1 MRYKIMVKGAAYKAA
16 KTAKLYTAQIYRAVS
31 IKLVITLPDGSPVSG
46 QQITVDGADYETDTA
61 GQITL
66 TDDMGLNVSHHITYS
81 TTYTADVDV
90 TYVADASYTVALEEH
105 VTAGSVTVSEWAFS
119 STSSYAK
126 KPYTLV
132 VPPVVTVVKMTGARH
147 SSSSIK
153 IRAGYVGTNGEAI
166 QHGDVEIA
174 YLTPFSGSPFEK
186 YVGVTPGETYTIY
199 GRNVA
204 ADATIEWSDEINTH
218 AVDVTI

>member
-16 KTAKLYTAQIYRAVS
+16 RTAKLYTAQIYRAVS
-31 IKLVITLPDGSPVSG
+31 IKLIITLPDGTPLSG
-46 QQITVDGADYETDTA
+46 QTVNINGTNMATGST
-61 GQITL
+61 GQVIL
-66 TDDMGLNVSHHITYS
+66 TGDMGLTAKLHIVYNVTYI
-81 TTYTADVDV
+81 ADVDV
-90 TYVADASYTVALEEH
+90 TYVANASYTVALEEH

-119 STSSYAK
+119 SAGSYAK

-132 VPPVVTVVKMTGARH
+132 VPPVVTVVKMTGSKYR
-147 SSSSIK
+147 SSLK

-174 YLTPFSGSPFEK
+174 YLAYGSSTFEK

-204 ADATIEWSDEINTH
+204 DGATIEWSDEINAH

>member
-1 MRYKIMVKGAAYKAA
+1 MRYKIMVKGTAYKAA
-16 KTAKLYTAQIYRAVS
+16 RTAKLYTAQIYRAVS
-31 IKLVITLPDGSPVSG
+31 IKLIITLPDGTPLSG
-46 QQITVDGADYETDTA
+46 QTVNINGTDMTTGTDG
-61 GQITL
+61 QVIL
-66 TDDMGLNVSHHITYS
+66 TGDMGLTAKLHIVYNV
-81 TTYTADVDV
+81 TYTADVDV

-132 VPPVVTVVKMTGARH
+132 VPSVVTVVKMTGSKR
-147 SSSSIK
+147 SSGTK
-153 IRAGYVGTNGEAI
+153 VKAGYVGTNGEAI
-166 QHGDVEIA
+166 AHGDVEIA
-174 YLTPFSGSPFEK
+174 YLSTYNSTFEK

-199 GRNVA
+199 GRNVK
-204 ADATIEWSDEINTH
+204 DAVIEWSDEINAH

>member
-1 MRYKIMVKGAAYKAA
+1 MRYKFILSNTAYKVMRASDA
-16 KTAKLYTAQIYRAVS
+16 FAPQIYRAVS
-31 IKLVITLPDGSPVSG
+31 LTLMLKMPDGTPLKG
-46 QQITVDGADYETDTA
+46 QTININGTDMVTGPT
-61 GQITL
+61 GQVIL
-66 TDDMGLNVSHHITYS
+66 TGDMGLTAKLHIVYNVTYIADVEV
-81 TTYTADVDV
+81 TYTAAAVYD
-90 TYVADASYTVALEEH
+90 VALEQH
-105 VTAGSVTVSEWAFS
+105 VAAGSVTISEWAFS

-132 VPPVVTVVKMTGARH
+132 VPPVVTVVKMTGSEYR
-147 SSSSIK
+147 SSTRM
-153 IRAGYVGTNGEAI
+153 RAGYVGTNGEAI

-174 YLTPFSGSPFEK
+174 YLTAYSSTFEK

-204 ADATIEWSDEINTH
+204 DGATIEWSDEINTH

>member
-16 KTAKLYTAQIYRAVS
+16 RTAKLYTAQIYRAVS
-31 IKLVITLPDGSPVSG
+31 IKLIITLPDGTPLSG
-46 QQITVDGADYETDTA
+46 QTVNINSTNMATGPT
-61 GQITL
+61 GQVIL
-66 TDDMGLNVSHHITYS
+66 TGDMGLTAKLHIVYS

-90 TYVADASYTVALEEH
+90 TYVADASYTVVLKEH

-132 VPPVVTVVKMTGARH
+132 VPPVVTVVKMTGSRRT
-147 SSSSIK
+147 SGLK
-153 IRAGYVGTNGEAI
+153 VKAGYVGTNGEAI
-166 QHGDVEIA
+166 AHGDVEIA
-174 YLTPFSGSPFEK
+174 YLPAGSSTFEK

-204 ADATIEWSDEINTH
+204 ADATIEWSDEINAH

>member
-16 KTAKLYTAQIYRAVS
+16 RTAKLYTAQIYRAVS
-31 IKLVITLPDGSPVSG
+31 IKLIITLPDGTPLSG
-46 QQITVDGADYETDTA
+46 QTVNINGTNMATGPT
-61 GQITL
+61 GQVIL
-66 TDDMGLNVSHHITYS
+66 TGDMGLTAKLHIIYNVTYI
-81 TTYTADVDV
+81 ADVDV

-105 VTAGSVTVSEWAFS
+105 VTAGSVTVSEWAFI

-132 VPPVVTVVKMTGARH
+132 VPPVVTVVKMTGSKYR
-147 SSSSIK
+147 SSTKIK
-153 IRAGYVGTNGEAI
+153 ACYVGTNGEAI

-174 YLTPFSGSPFEK
+174 YLAYGSSTFEK

-199 GRNVA
+199 GRNVK
-204 ADATIEWSDEINTH
+204 DATIEWSDEINAH

>member
-1 MRYKIMVKGAAYKAA
+1 MTTGTDGQVILTGDMGL
-16 KTAKLYTAQIYRAVS
+16 TAKLHIVY
-31 IKLVITLPDGSPVSG
+31 
-46 QQITVDGADYETDTA
+46 
-61 GQITL
+61 
-66 TDDMGLNVSHHITYS
+66 NVTYI
-81 TTYTADVDV
+81 ADVDV
-90 TYVADASYTVALEEH
+90 TYVANASYTMALEEH

-132 VPPVVTVVKMTGARH
+132 VPPVLTVVKMTGSKYR
-147 SSSSIK
+147 SSTKIK
-153 IRAGYVGTNGEAI
+153 AGYVGTNGEAI

-174 YLTPFSGSPFEK
+174 YLVYGSSTFEK

-199 GRNVA
+199 GRNVK
-204 ADATIEWSDEINTH
+204 DATIEWSDEINTH

>member
-16 KTAKLYTAQIYRAVS
+16 RTAKLYTVQIYRAVS
-31 IKLVITLPDGSPVSG
+31 LTLRIKMPDGTPLKG
-46 QQITVDGADYETDTA
+46 QTININGTDMATGTN
-61 GQITL
+61 GQVIL
-66 TDDMGLNVSHHITYS
+66 TGDMGRTTKLHIVYNVTYIADVEV
-81 TTYTADVDV
+81 TYTAAAVYD
-90 TYVADASYTVALEEH
+90 VALEAH

-119 STSSYAK
+119 SSSNYAK

-132 VPPVVTVVKMTGARH
+132 VPPVVTVVKMTGSKYR
-147 SSSSIK
+147 SSTKIK
-153 IRAGYVGTNGEAI
+153 AGYVGTNGEAI

-174 YLTPFSGSPFEK
+174 YLSSYSGNSFEK

-204 ADATIEWSDEINTH
+204 AGATIEWSDEINTH

>member
-1 MRYKIMVKGAAYKAA
+1 MGLS
-16 KTAKLYTAQIYRAVS
+16 AKL
-31 IKLVITLPDGSPVSG
+31 
-46 QQITVDGADYETDTA
+46 
-61 GQITL
+61 
-66 TDDMGLNVSHHITYS
+66 HIVYS

-132 VPPVVTVVKMTGARH
+132 VAPVVTVVKMTGSKYR
-147 SSSSIK
+147 SSTKIK
-153 IRAGYVGTNGEAI
+153 AGYVGTNGEAI
-166 QHGDVEIA
+166 LHGDVEIA
-174 YLTPFSGSPFEK
+174 YLAYGSRTFEK

-204 ADATIEWSDEINTH
+204 ANATIEWSDEINAH

>member
-16 KTAKLYTAQIYRAVS
+16 RTAKLYTAQIYRAVS
-31 IKLVITLPDGSPVSG
+31 IKLIITLPDGTPLSG
-46 QQITVDGADYETDTA
+46 QTVNINGTDMATGTN
-61 GQITL
+61 GQVIL
-66 TDDMGLNVSHHITYS
+66 TGDMGLTAKLHIVYNV
-81 TTYTADVDV
+81 TYTADVDV

-132 VPPVVTVVKMTGARH
+132 VPPVVTVVKMTGSKYR
-147 SSSSIK
+147 SSTRIK
-153 IRAGYVGTNGEAI
+153 AGYVGTNGEAI
-166 QHGDVEIA
+166 LHGDVEIA
-174 YLTPFSGSPFEK
+174 YLTSYSSKFEK

-204 ADATIEWSDEINTH
+204 DGATIEWSDEINTH

>member
-16 KTAKLYTAQIYRAVS
+16 RTAKLYTAQIYRAVS
-31 IKLVITLPDGSPVSG
+31 IKLIITLPDGTPLSG
-46 QQITVDGADYETDTA
+46 QTVNINSTNMATGLT
-61 GQITL
+61 GQVIL
-66 TDDMGLNVSHHITYS
+66 TGDMGLTAKLHIVYNVTYI
-81 TTYTADVDV
+81 ADVDV
-90 TYVADASYTVALEEH
+90 TYVANASYTVALEEH

-119 STSSYAK
+119 STGSYAK

-132 VPPVVTVVKMTGARH
+132 VPPVVTVVKMTGSKYR
-147 SSSSIK
+147 SSTKIK
-153 IRAGYVGTNGEAI
+153 AGYVGTNGEAI
-166 QHGDVEIA
+166 LHGDVEIA
-174 YLTPFSGSPFEK
+174 YLAYGSSTFEK

-204 ADATIEWSDEINTH
+204 DGATIEWSDEINAH

>member
-1 MRYKIMVKGAAYKAA
+1 MRYRFMLRDTAYKVMRVSDAFA
-16 KTAKLYTAQIYRAVS
+16 PQIYRAVS
-31 IKLVITLPDGSPVSG
+31 LTLMLKMPDGTPLKG
-46 QQITVDGADYETDTA
+46 QTININGTDMATGPT
-61 GQITL
+61 GQVIL
-66 TDDMGLNVSHHITYS
+66 TGDMGLTAKLHIVYS

-90 TYVADASYTVALEEH
+90 TYVANASYTVALEEH

-132 VPPVVTVVKMTGARH
+132 VPPVVTVVKMTGSKYR
-147 SSSSIK
+147 SSLK

-174 YLTPFSGSPFEK
+174 YLTYGSSTFEK

-204 ADATIEWSDEINTH
+204 DGATIEWSDEINAH

>member
-16 KTAKLYTAQIYRAVS
+16 RTAKLYTAQIYRAVS
-31 IKLVITLPDGSPVSG
+31 IKLIITLPDGTPLSG
-46 QQITVDGADYETDTA
+46 QTVNINSTDMGTGPT
-61 GQITL
+61 GQVIL
-66 TDDMGLNVSHHITYS
+66 TSDMGLTAKLHIVYS

-90 TYVADASYTVALEEH
+90 TYVADALYTVALEEH
-105 VTAGSVTVSEWAFS
+105 VTAGSVTISEWAFS
-119 STSSYAK
+119 SGYAK

-132 VPPVVTVVKMTGARH
+132 VPPVVTVVKMSGSKR
-147 SSSSIK
+147 SSGTK
-153 IRAGYVGTNGEAI
+153 VKAGYVGTNGEAI
-166 QHGDVEIA
+166 AHGDVEIA
-174 YLTPFSGSPFEK
+174 YLPAGSSTFEK

-204 ADATIEWSDEINTH
+204 DGATIEWSDEINTH

>member
-16 KTAKLYTAQIYRAVS
+16 RTAKLYTAQIYRAVS
-31 IKLVITLPDGSPVSG
+31 IKLIITIPDGTPLSG
-46 QQITVDGADYETDTA
+46 QTVNINGTDMATGPT
-61 GQITL
+61 GQVIL
-66 TDDMGLNVSHHITYS
+66 TGDMGLTAKLHIVYS

-90 TYVADASYTVALEEH
+90 TYIADASYTVALEEH
-105 VTAGSVTVSEWAFS
+105 VTAGSVTVSEWAFGS
-119 STSSYAK
+119 SSYAK

-132 VPPVVTVVKMTGARH
+132 VPPVVTVVKMTGAKYRF
-147 SSSSIK
+147 STRTK
-153 IRAGYVGTNGEAI
+153 AGYVGTNGEAI

-174 YLTPFSGSPFEK
+174 YLAYSSSTFEK

-199 GRNVA
+199 GRNVK
-204 ADATIEWSDEINTH
+204 DAVIEWSDEINTH

>member
-1 MRYKIMVKGAAYKAA
+1 MRYKIMVKGAAYKSAR
-16 KTAKLYTAQIYRAVS
+16 TAKLYTAQIYRAVS
-31 IKLVITLPDGSPVSG
+31 IKLIITLPDGTPLSG
-46 QQITVDGADYETDTA
+46 QTVNINGTDMTTGTDG
-61 GQITL
+61 QVIL
-66 TDDMGLNVSHHITYS
+66 TGDMGLTAKLHIVYNV
-81 TTYTADVDV
+81 TYTADVDV

-132 VPPVVTVVKMTGARH
+132 VPSVVTVVKMTGSKR
-147 SSSSIK
+147 SSGTK
-153 IRAGYVGTNGEAI
+153 VKAGYVGTNGEAI
-166 QHGDVEIA
+166 LHGDVEIA
-174 YLTPFSGSPFEK
+174 YLSSYSSNSFEK

-199 GRNVA
+199 GRNVK
-204 ADATIEWSDEINTH
+204 DAVIEWSDEINTH

>member
-16 KTAKLYTAQIYRAVS
+16 RTAKLYTADIYRAVS
-31 IKLVITLPDGSPVSG
+31 IKLIITLPDGTPLSG
-46 QQITVDGADYETDTA
+46 QTVNINSTNMATGPT
-61 GQITL
+61 GQVIL
-66 TDDMGLNVSHHITYS
+66 TGDMGLTAKLHIVYS

-90 TYVADASYTVALEEH
+90 TYVADASYTVVLEEH

-132 VPPVVTVVKMTGARH
+132 VPPVVTVVKMTGSRRT
-147 SSSSIK
+147 SGLRVK
-153 IRAGYVGTNGEAI
+153 AGYVGTNGEAI
-166 QHGDVEIA
+166 PHGDVEIA
-174 YLTPFSGSPFEK
+174 YLTAGSSTFEK

-204 ADATIEWSDEINTH
+204 AGATIEWSDEINAH
-218 AVDVTI
+218 AIDVTI

>member
-16 KTAKLYTAQIYRAVS
+16 RTAKLYTVQIYRAVS
-31 IKLVITLPDGSPVSG
+31 LTLRIKMPDGTPLKG
-46 QQITVDGADYETDTA
+46 QTININGTDMATGTN
-61 GQITL
+61 GQVIL
-66 TDDMGLNVSHHITYS
+66 TGDMGRTTKLHIVYNVTYIADVEV
-81 TTYTADVDV
+81 TYTAAAVYD
-90 TYVADASYTVALEEH
+90 VALEQH
-105 VTAGSVTVSEWAFS
+105 VVAGSVTVSEWAFS

-132 VPPVVTVVKMTGARH
+132 VPPVVTVVKMTGSKYR
-147 SSSSIK
+147 SSTKIK
-153 IRAGYVGTNGEAI
+153 AGYVGTNGEAI

-174 YLTPFSGSPFEK
+174 YLTANSSTFEK

-199 GRNVA
+199 GRNVK
-204 ADATIEWSDEINTH
+204 DATIEWSDEINTH

>member
-16 KTAKLYTAQIYRAVS
+16 RTAKLYTAQIYRAVS
-31 IKLVITLPDGSPVSG
+31 IKLIITLPDGTPLSG
-46 QQITVDGADYETDTA
+46 QTVNINGTNMATGPA
-61 GQITL
+61 GQVIL
-66 TDDMGLNVSHHITYS
+66 TGDMGLTAKLHIVYS

-90 TYVADASYTVALEEH
+90 TYVANASYTVALEEH
-105 VTAGSVTVSEWAFS
+105 VTAGSVTVSEWAF

-132 VPPVVTVVKMTGARH
+132 VPPVVTVVKMTGSKYR
-147 SSSSIK
+147 SSTKIK
-153 IRAGYVGTNGEAI
+153 ASYVGTNGEAI

-174 YLTPFSGSPFEK
+174 YLSSYNSTFEK
-186 YVGVTPGETYTIY
+186 YVGVIPGKTYTIY
-199 GRNVA
+199 GRNVK
-204 ADATIEWSDEINTH
+204 DATIEWSDEINTH

>member
-16 KTAKLYTAQIYRAVS
+16 RTAKLYTAQIYRAVS
-31 IKLVITLPDGSPVSG
+31 IKLIITLPDGTPLSG
-46 QQITVDGADYETDTA
+46 QTVNINGTNMTTGTDG
-61 GQITL
+61 QVIL
-66 TDDMGLNVSHHITYS
+66 TGDMGLTAKLHIVYS

-90 TYVADASYTVALEEH
+90 TYVANASYTVALEEH
-105 VTAGSVTVSEWAFS
+105 VTAGSVTISEWAFS

-132 VPPVVTVVKMTGARH
+132 VPPVVTVVKM
-147 SSSSIK
+147 SSSKRNSGIK
-153 IRAGYVGTNGEAI
+153 VKAGYVGTNGEAI
-166 QHGDVEIA
+166 AHGDVEIA
-174 YLTPFSGSPFEK
+174 YMSSYGGNSFEK

-204 ADATIEWSDEINTH
+204 AGATIEWSDEINTH

>member
-16 KTAKLYTAQIYRAVS
+16 RTAKLYTAQIYRVVS
-31 IKLVITLPDGSPVSG
+31 IKLIITLPDGTSLSG
-46 QQITVDGADYETDTA
+46 QTVNINGTNMATGSTGQVILTGDMRLTA
-61 GQITL
+61 KLHIVY
-66 TDDMGLNVSHHITYS
+66 NVTYI
-81 TTYTADVDV
+81 ADVDV
-90 TYVADASYTVALEEH
+90 TYVANASYTVALEEH

-132 VPPVVTVVKMTGARH
+132 VPPVVTVVKMTGSEYR
-147 SSSSIK
+147 SSTKIK
-153 IRAGYVGTNGEAI
+153 AGYVGTNGEAI

-174 YLTPFSGSPFEK
+174 YLTSYSRTFEK

-199 GRNVA
+199 GRNVK
-204 ADATIEWSDEINTH
+204 DATIEWSDEINTH

>member
-1 MRYKIMVKGAAYKAA
+1 MRYKIMVKGTAYKAA
-16 KTAKLYTAQIYRAVS
+16 RTAKLYTAQIYRAVS
-31 IKLVITLPDGSPVSG
+31 IKLIITLPDGTPLSG
-46 QQITVDGADYETDTA
+46 QTVNINGTDMATGPT
-61 GQITL
+61 GQVIL
-66 TDDMGLNVSHHITYS
+66 TSDMGLTAKLHIVYS

-105 VTAGSVTVSEWAFS
+105 VTAGSVTISEWAFS
-119 STSSYAK
+119 SGYAK

-132 VPPVVTVVKMTGARH
+132 FPPVVTVVKMTGSKYR
-147 SSSSIK
+147 SGTKIK
-153 IRAGYVGTNGEAI
+153 AGYVGTNGEAI
-166 QHGDVEIA
+166 AHGDVEIA
-174 YLTPFSGSPFEK
+174 YLSTYNSTFEK

-204 ADATIEWSDEINTH
+204 DGATIEWSDEINAH

>member
-16 KTAKLYTAQIYRAVS
+16 RTAKLYTVQIYRAVS
-31 IKLVITLPDGSPVSG
+31 LTLRIKMPDGTPLKG
-46 QQITVDGADYETDTA
+46 QTININGTDMATGPT
-61 GQITL
+61 GQVIL
-66 TDDMGLNVSHHITYS
+66 TGDMGLTAKLHIVYNVTYIADVEV
-81 TTYTADVDV
+81 TYTAAAVYD
-90 TYVADASYTVALEEH
+90 VALEQH
-105 VTAGSVTVSEWAFS
+105 VTAGSVTVSEWAFA

-132 VPPVVTVVKMTGARH
+132 VPPAVTVVKMTGSKHR
-147 SSSSIK
+147 SSTKIK
-153 IRAGYVGTNGEAI
+153 AGYVGTNGEAI

-174 YLTPFSGSPFEK
+174 HLSTYGHSFEK

-204 ADATIEWSDEINTH
+204 AGATIEWSDEINAH
-218 AVDVTI
+218 AIDVTI

>member
-1 MRYKIMVKGAAYKAA
+1 MRYKFILSNTAYKVMRVSDAFA
-16 KTAKLYTAQIYRAVS
+16 PQIYRAVS
-31 IKLVITLPDGSPVSG
+31 LTLRLKMPDGTPLKG
-46 QQITVDGADYETDTA
+46 QTININGTDMATGPT
-61 GQITL
+61 GQVIL
-66 TDDMGLNVSHHITYS
+66 TGDMGLTAKLHIAYS

-90 TYVADASYTVALEEH
+90 TYVADALYTVALEEH

-132 VPPVVTVVKMTGARH
+132 VPPVVTVVKMTGSKYRFGT
-147 SSSSIK
+147 K
-153 IRAGYVGTNGEAI
+153 TRAGYVGTNGEEIA
-166 QHGDVEIA
+166 HGDVEIA
-174 YLTPFSGSPFEK
+174 YLSSYSGNSFEK

-204 ADATIEWSDEINTH
+204 DGATIEWSDEINAH

>member
-16 KTAKLYTAQIYRAVS
+16 RTAKLYTAQIYRAVS
-31 IKLVITLPDGSPVSG
+31 IKLIITLPDGTPLSG
-46 QQITVDGADYETDTA
+46 QTVNINGTDMTTGTDG
-61 GQITL
+61 QVIL
-66 TDDMGLNVSHHITYS
+66 TGDMGLTAKLHIVYNV
-81 TTYTADVDV
+81 TYTADVDV

-119 STSSYAK
+119 SISSYAK

-132 VPPVVTVVKMTGARH
+132 VPPVVTVVKMTGSKYR
-147 SSSSIK
+147 SSTKIK
-153 IRAGYVGTNGEAI
+153 AGYVGTNGEAI

-174 YLTPFSGSPFEK
+174 YLAAGSRTFEK

-204 ADATIEWSDEINTH
+204 AGATIEWSDEINTH

>member
-16 KTAKLYTAQIYRAVS
+16 RTAKLYTVQIYRAVS
-31 IKLVITLPDGSPVSG
+31 LTLRIKMPDGTPLKG
-46 QQITVDGADYETDTA
+46 QTININGTDMATGTN
-61 GQITL
+61 GQVIL
-66 TDDMGLNVSHHITYS
+66 TGDMGRTTKLHIVYNVTYIADVEV
-81 TTYTADVDV
+81 TYTAAAVYD
-90 TYVADASYTVALEEH
+90 VALEQH
-105 VTAGSVTVSEWAFS
+105 VVAGSVTVSEWAFS

-132 VPPVVTVVKMTGARH
+132 VPPVVTVVKMTGSKYR
-147 SSSSIK
+147 SGTKIK
-153 IRAGYVGTNGEAI
+153 AGYVGTNGEAI
-166 QHGDVEIA
+166 LHGDVEIA
-174 YLTPFSGSPFEK
+174 YLIVNSSTFEK

-204 ADATIEWSDEINTH
+204 DGATIEWSDEINTH

>member
-16 KTAKLYTAQIYRAVS
+16 RTAKLYTAQIYRAVS
-31 IKLVITLPDGSPVSG
+31 LTLMLKMPDGTPLKG
-46 QQITVDGADYETDTA
+46 QTININGTDMVTGPT
-61 GQITL
+61 GQVIL
-66 TDDMGLNVSHHITYS
+66 TGDMGLTAKLHIVYNVTYIADVEV
-81 TTYTADVDV
+81 TYTAAAVYD
-90 TYVADASYTVALEEH
+90 VALEQH

-132 VPPVVTVVKMTGARH
+132 VPPVVTVVKMTGSQYR
-147 SSSSIK
+147 SSTR
-153 IRAGYVGTNGEAI
+153 IRGGYVGTNGEAI

-174 YLTPFSGSPFEK
+174 YLAYGSRTFEK

-204 ADATIEWSDEINTH
+204 ADATIEWSDEINAH